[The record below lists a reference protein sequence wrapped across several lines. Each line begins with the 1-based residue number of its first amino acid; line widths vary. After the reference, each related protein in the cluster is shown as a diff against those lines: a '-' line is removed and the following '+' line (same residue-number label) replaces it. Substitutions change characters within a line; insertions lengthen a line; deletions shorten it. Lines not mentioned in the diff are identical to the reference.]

1 MIILLQTIISK
12 DDNKGVRMG
21 GSIGRPRQGRA
32 PFNRLLS
39 SLPLVVGPTSPSHI
53 LPSSWYFPHTTICF
67 QCNCGRHLHL
77 KRLMVQMWRTDGK
90 LFWVLESVEFS
101 IFGHRR
107 ARPPPWQ
114 PQCCHLLQ
122 THNISS
128 PLLKEQFQRV
138 SHYTSQADWNLN

>member
-67 QCNCGRHLHL
+67 QCNCGKHLHL
-77 KRLMVQMWRTDGK
+77 KRRWSKCGGRIGNCFGFSRVWSSRYLGIVGPDHPHGSLSAATSSRLTTSHLPCSK
-90 LFWVLESVEFS
+90 NNFNEFH
-101 IFGHRR
+101 II
-107 ARPPPWQ
+107 PPKPIG
-114 PQCCHLLQ
+114 
-122 THNISS
+122 T
-128 PLLKEQFQRV
+128 
-138 SHYTSQADWNLN
+138 